1 MAKQEQGSVAKRKT
15 VAAKLAP
22 RPARSITI
30 AEGGVYEGHRF
41 AEYMS
46 ALMTDVVRGAVTPDV
61 CNASCNAGGKLLK
74 MVELQLKYGPK
85 GGAPLNLTGP
95 RL

>member
-1 MAKQEQGSVAKRKT
+1 MAKKEPSSVAKRKT
-15 VAAKLAP
+15 VAAKP
-22 RPARSITI
+22 QRPARSITI
-30 AEGGVYEGHRF
+30 AEGGVYESHRF
-41 AEYMS
+41 AEYML